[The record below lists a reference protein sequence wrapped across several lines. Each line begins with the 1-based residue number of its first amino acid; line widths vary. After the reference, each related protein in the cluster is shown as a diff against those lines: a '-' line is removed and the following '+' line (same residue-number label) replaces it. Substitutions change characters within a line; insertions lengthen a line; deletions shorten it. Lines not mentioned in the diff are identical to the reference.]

1 MNPHRDRDA
10 FLREAHIA
18 VLATRGA
25 DGRPHAAPI
34 WYLYEDG
41 VFVMIT
47 GRRSTKA
54 RNIRQHP
61 QVALVVDQRT
71 LPYYVVMVQGTAA
84 IGLPPSREV
93 HLHMAVRYLGE
104 AMGREYSARRFS
116 EDAVTIRLLPGKLTE
131 YHGVTGRRQR
141 T

>member
-54 RNIRQHP
+54 RNIRQH
-61 QVALVVDQRT
+61 RRW
-71 LPYYVVMVQGTAA
+71 
-84 IGLPPSREV
+84 PSSST
-93 HLHMAVRYLGE
+93 
-104 AMGREYSARRFS
+104 SARC
-116 EDAVTIRLLPGKLTE
+116 
-131 YHGVTGRRQR
+131 R
-141 T
+141 TTP